1 MEINHTQNRLALIR
15 RYLDKWASSPR
26 HNRQL
31 VAEIVVEK
39 FDQLGLKEQL
49 AGTGVEF
56 SHGDDAVGDMRAHAQ
71 KLWRW
76 LGAYEEAKPAP
87 DKLWYLE
94 QAIVAAMP
102 QDLRLQYLRH
112 VYAAS
117 GISVS
122 HQFESNAAA
131 LTLDH
136 LIKEQADAACSL
148 VSLMDGVD
156 PGELDKADKELHE
169 ALSATVSAIN
179 YVKALRAGG
188 AE

>member
-1 MEINHTQNRLALIR
+1 MEITTLQNRLALIR
-15 RYLDKWASSPR
+15 RYLDKWAASPR
-26 HNRQL
+26 HNRQV
-31 VAEIVVEK
+31 VAEIVVEM
-39 FDQLGLKEQL
+39 FDHMGLKEQL

-56 SHGDDAVGDMRAHAQ
+56 AHGDDAVGDMRAHAQ

-87 DKLWYLE
+87 DKLWYVE

-102 QDLRLQYLRH
+102 QEMRLRYLRD

-117 GISVS
+117 GIAVSVRIDGGS
-122 HQFESNAAA
+122 AA
-131 LTLDH
+131 LAADL
-136 LIKEQADAACSL
+136 LIKEQSDAARSL
-148 VSLMDGVD
+148 VALLDGVD

-179 YVKALRAGG
+179 YVKSLRTGG
-188 AE
+188 AQ